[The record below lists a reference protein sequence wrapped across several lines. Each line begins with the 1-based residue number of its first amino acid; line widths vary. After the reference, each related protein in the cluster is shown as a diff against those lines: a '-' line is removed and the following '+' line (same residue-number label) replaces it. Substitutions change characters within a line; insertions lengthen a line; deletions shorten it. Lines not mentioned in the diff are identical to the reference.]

1 MSLFVGLDVGGTK
14 ILVAAANEH
23 GEIVRKI
30 HKATPVDF
38 EQGLTL
44 LHEMID
50 EVRQGQT
57 IAGIG
62 AAIGGP
68 LDWKTGIVSP
78 LHQPQWRNIP
88 LKQIMQEKWHC
99 SFAVD
104 VDTNVAAL
112 AEYHQLQNPVPR
124 FLYMTIS
131 TGVGGGFISDGH
143 LYRGKHGSHPEI
155 GHQCIR
161 FQCSFPERIECE
173 CGADFCVEA
182 LISGNGI
189 RRIYQKPAE
198 ELNDGEWQQVAH
210 NLGQSLRN
218 MAALYTPDVIVLG
231 GSVAVGGGERLI
243 PHAIEIMC
251 SNLKIVPTPSVR
263 LSYFAEIASLHG
275 ALLLAQ
281 KGQSSL
287 E

>member
-1 MSLFVGLDVGGTK
+1 MSLFVGLDIGGTK
-14 ILVAAANEH
+14 FLVAAANEK
-23 GEIVRKI
+23 GEIVHKI
-30 HKATPVDF
+30 RHPTPLDL

-44 LHEMID
+44 LHDMID
-50 EVRQGQT
+50 EVRQKQT
-57 IAGIG
+57 LAGIG

-68 LDWKTGIVSP
+68 LDWEKGIVSP

-88 LKQIMQEKWHC
+88 LKQIMQDKWQC

-112 AEYHQLQNPVPR
+112 AEFHQLQNRVSR

-131 TGVGGGFISDGH
+131 TGVGGGLLTEGH
-143 LYRGKHGSHPEI
+143 LYRGTRGAHPEI
-155 GHQCIR
+155 GHQSIP

-173 CGADFCVEA
+173 CGADYCIEA

-198 ELNDGEWQQVAH
+198 ELNDDEWHEVAY

-218 MAALYTPDVIVLG
+218 MAALYTPDLIVLG
-231 GSVAVGGGERLI
+231 GSVAVGGGERLV
-243 PHAIEIMC
+243 PRATDLMR
-251 SNLKIVPTPSVR
+251 SNLKIVPIPRVR
-263 LSYFAEIASLHG
+263 LSQFAEVASLYG

-281 KGQSSL
+281 KGSSAL